1 MLETKG
7 GCGIR
12 STDYIDSE
20 KIDKIAK
27 IDKLTNI
34 TNITNTCPSEHNQ
47 NTSPYNNSSPS
58 QGQNSNS
65 FRQGFICG
73 AIAGAVLV
81 LIILFITFTKIEY
94 QSQPEKIEKAPI
106 EYDLPEPV
114 YKIYTPGIT
123 RA

>member
-12 STDYIDSE
+12 SIDYIDSE

-34 TNITNTCPSEHNQ
+34 ANTCHSAHNQ

-58 QGQNSNS
+58 QDQNSNS
-65 FRQGFICG
+65 FRQGFIYG
-73 AIAGAVLV
+73 AIAGAVFI
-81 LIILFITFTKIEY
+81 LILLCITFTKIEY

-106 EYDLPEPV
+106 QYDLPEPV

>member
-7 GCGIR
+7 DCGIR
-12 STDYIDSE
+12 SIDYIDSE
-20 KIDKIAK
+20 KIDKTCHLGHDNLKSISSS
-27 IDKLTNI
+27 LTN
-34 TNITNTCPSEHNQ
+34 NQANQ
-47 NTSPYNNSSPS
+47 NTNPYNNPTS
-58 QGQNSNS
+58 NSNS
-65 FRQGFICG
+65 FRQGFIYG
-73 AIAGAVLV
+73 AIAGAVFI

-114 YKIYTPGIT
+114 YKIYTPGVT